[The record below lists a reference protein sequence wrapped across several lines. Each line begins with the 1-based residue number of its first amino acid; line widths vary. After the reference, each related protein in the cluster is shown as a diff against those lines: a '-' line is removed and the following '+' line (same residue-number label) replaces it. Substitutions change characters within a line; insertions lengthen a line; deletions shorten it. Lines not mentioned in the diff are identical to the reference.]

1 MDELKKVLMAINDQ
15 LVVLQFDF
23 ILEPTSPLE
32 QKKYTEALKEL
43 QSFIYTLL
51 ENLPHLNLTSAAEK
65 ISLLQQTANQ
75 LRNDWQASK
84 INVSSTAA
92 PSTTRKT
99 NKGLFAKT
107 VFKIP

>member
-1 MDELKKVLMAINDQ
+1 MDELKKVLVSISDQ

-51 ENLPHLNLTSAAEK
+51 ENLPNLNITSAAEK

-75 LRNDWQASK
+75 LRNDWLASK
-84 INVSSTAA
+84 VNVSSTTV
-92 PSTTRKT
+92 PSTTRKL
-99 NKGLFAKT
+99 N
-107 VFKIP
+107 